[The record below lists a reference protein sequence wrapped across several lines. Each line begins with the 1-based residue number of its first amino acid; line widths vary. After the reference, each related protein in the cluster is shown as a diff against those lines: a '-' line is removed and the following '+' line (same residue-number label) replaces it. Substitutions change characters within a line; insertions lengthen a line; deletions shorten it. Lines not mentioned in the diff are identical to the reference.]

1 MVDEVTHSHQGLI
14 NASFEPIR
22 DFYQRRQIVRLDTLA
37 SHVQLMNL
45 RSESPRGSFVFPGT
59 DYLDNI
65 EVGGHPVGHVDYG
78 LSPLGDRV
86 YINMLEIDPVRQGQ
100 GIGLGVLWQLWRA
113 HQVPI
118 VPLHQYASSDGF
130 WSRARRRFAAAGA
143 MIEAELRGTEQM
155 DLEQQR
161 WQHLVPEA
169 EDKRLIRE
177 YWEWVA
183 SEHAA
188 GRPAGPG
195 IR

>member
-1 MVDEVTHSHQGLI
+1 MSLFDPLH
-14 NASFEPIR
+14 
-22 DFYQRRQIVRLDTLA
+22 DFFHRRAAARLDALA
-37 SHVQLMNL
+37 SDLQLVTQ
-45 RSESPRGSFVFPGT
+45 RSESPRGSFAFPGT

-86 YINMLEIDPVRQGQ
+86 YINMLEIERAQRGQ
-100 GIGLGVLWQLWRA
+100 GIGLAVLWQLWRT

-118 VPLHQYASSDGF
+118 VPLDQRTSSDGF
-130 WSRARRRFAAAGA
+130 WYRARRRFGAAGA
-143 MIEAELRGTEQM
+143 VLGDELRGDERQI
-155 DLEQQR
+155 LEQQR
-161 WQHLVPEA
+161 WQHLVPESVN
-169 EDKRLIRE
+169 DRSHRK

>member
-1 MVDEVTHSHQGLI
+1 MRLFDPLH
-14 NASFEPIR
+14 
-22 DFYQRRQIVRLDTLA
+22 DFFHRRAAARLDALA
-37 SHVQLMNL
+37 SDLQLVTQ

-59 DYLDNI
+59 DYLDDI
-65 EVGGHPVGHVDYG
+65 EVGGHRVGHVDYG
-78 LSPLGDRV
+78 INPLGDRL
-86 YINMLEIDPVRQGQ
+86 YINMLEIVPAHQGQ

-118 VPLHQYASSDGF
+118 VPLYQYTSSDGF
-130 WSRARRRFAAAGA
+130 WYRARRRFAAAGA
-143 MIEAELRGTEQM
+143 MLEDELRGVQELE
-155 DLEQQR
+155 LEQQR

-183 SEHAA
+183 AEHAA

-195 IR
+195 IP

>member
-1 MVDEVTHSHQGLI
+1 MPLFDPL
-14 NASFEPIR
+14 R
-22 DFYQRRQIVRLDTLA
+22 DFFQRRQIVRLDALA
-37 SHVQLMNL
+37 NGVRLLNL
-45 RSESPRGSFVFPGT
+45 RSESPRGNFVFPGT

-65 EVGGHPVGHVDYG
+65 EVGGQRVGHVDYG
-78 LSPLGDRV
+78 INPLLDRV
-86 YINMLEIDPVRQGQ
+86 YINMLDIAPAHQRKGV
-100 GIGLGVLWQLWRA
+100 GLGVLWQLWRT

-118 VPLHQYASSDGF
+118 VPLYQYTSSDGF
-130 WSRARRRFAAAGA
+130 WYRARRRFSAADAV
-143 MIEAELRGTEQM
+143 IEGELRGTEQM
-155 DLEQQR
+155 ELEKQR

>member
-1 MVDEVTHSHQGLI
+1 MSLFDPLH
-14 NASFEPIR
+14 
-22 DFYQRRQIVRLDTLA
+22 DFFHRRAAARLDALA
-37 SHVQLMNL
+37 SDLQLVTQ

-86 YINMLEIDPVRQGQ
+86 YINMLEIERAQRGQ
-100 GIGLGVLWQLWRA
+100 GIGLAVLWQLWRT

-118 VPLHQYASSDGF
+118 VPLDQRTSSDGF
-130 WSRARRRFAAAGA
+130 WYRARRRFAAAGA
-143 MIEAELRGTEQM
+143 VFGDELRGDERQI
-155 DLEQQR
+155 LEQQR
-161 WQHLVPEA
+161 WQHLVPESVN
-169 EDKRLIRE
+169 DRSHRK

-188 GRPAGPG
+188 GQPAGPG
-195 IR
+195 IP

>member
-1 MVDEVTHSHQGLI
+1 MSLFDPLHDFFHQRAAAMLDALTSNLQLVTQ
-14 NASFEPIR
+14 
-22 DFYQRRQIVRLDTLA
+22 
-37 SHVQLMNL
+37 
-45 RSESPRGSFVFPGT
+45 RSESPWGSFVFPGT

-86 YINMLEIDPVRQGQ
+86 YINMLEIERAQRGQ
-100 GIGLGVLWQLWRA
+100 GIGLAVLWQLWRT

-118 VPLHQYASSDGF
+118 VPLDQRTSSDGF
-130 WSRARRRFAAAGA
+130 WYRARRRFAAAGA
-143 MIEAELRGTEQM
+143 VLGEELRGAERQI
-155 DLEQQR
+155 LEQQR
-161 WQHLVPEA
+161 WQHLVPESVN
-169 EDKRLIRE
+169 ERSHRK

>member
-1 MVDEVTHSHQGLI
+1 MSLLDPLH
-14 NASFEPIR
+14 
-22 DFYQRRQIVRLDTLA
+22 DFFHRRAAARLDALA
-37 SHVQLMNL
+37 SDLQLVTQ

-86 YINMLEIDPVRQGQ
+86 YINMLEIERAQRGQ
-100 GIGLGVLWQLWRA
+100 GIGLAVLWQLWRT
-113 HQVPI
+113 HHVPI
-118 VPLHQYASSDGF
+118 VPLDQRTSSDGF
-130 WSRARRRFAAAGA
+130 WYRARRRFAAAGA
-143 MIEAELRGTEQM
+143 VLDEELRGDQRQI
-155 DLEQQR
+155 LEQQR
-161 WQHLVPEA
+161 WQHLVPESVN
-169 EDKRLIRE
+169 DRSYRK

-183 SEHAA
+183 TERAA

>member
-1 MVDEVTHSHQGLI
+1 MSLFDPLH
-14 NASFEPIR
+14 
-22 DFYQRRQIVRLDTLA
+22 DFFHRRAAARLDALA
-37 SHVQLMNL
+37 SDLQLVTQ

-86 YINMLEIDPVRQGQ
+86 YINMLEIERAQRGQ
-100 GIGLGVLWQLWRA
+100 GIGLAVLWQLWRT

-118 VPLHQYASSDGF
+118 VPLDQRTSSDGF
-130 WSRARRRFAAAGA
+130 WYRTRRQFAAAGA
-143 MIEAELRGTEQM
+143 VLGEELRGDERQI
-155 DLEQQR
+155 LEQQR
-161 WQHLVPEA
+161 WQHLVPESVN
-169 EDKRLIRE
+169 DRSHRK

-183 SEHAA
+183 AEHAA

>member
-1 MVDEVTHSHQGLI
+1 MSLFDPLH
-14 NASFEPIR
+14 
-22 DFYQRRQIVRLDTLA
+22 DFFHRRAAARLDALA
-37 SHVQLMNL
+37 SDLQLVTQ

-78 LSPLGDRV
+78 LSPLGDCV
-86 YINMLEIDPVRQGQ
+86 YINMLEIERAQRGQ
-100 GIGLGVLWQLWRA
+100 GIGLAVLWQLWRT

-118 VPLHQYASSDGF
+118 VPLDQRTSSDGF
-130 WSRARRRFAAAGA
+130 WYRARRRFAAAGA
-143 MIEAELRGTEQM
+143 VLGDELRGDEQKI
-155 DLEQQR
+155 LEQQR
-161 WQHLVPEA
+161 WQHLVPESVN
-169 EDKRLIRE
+169 ERSHRK

-195 IR
+195 IP